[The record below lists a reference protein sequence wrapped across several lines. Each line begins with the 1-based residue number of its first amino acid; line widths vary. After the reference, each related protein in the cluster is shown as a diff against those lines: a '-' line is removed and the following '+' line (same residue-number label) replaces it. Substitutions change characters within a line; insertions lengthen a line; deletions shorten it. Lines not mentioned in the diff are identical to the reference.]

1 MGNRTPAS
9 FTRGKI
15 LLERTAAFR
24 RNIKNIAI
32 KNSKG
37 ASAILSESEF
47 FETSGGLLISSAFG
61 ETYRRAHQGSNG
73 WSLFN
78 FEGPY
83 PERPKEPRKESW
95 VNFGTCGGC
104 ETNFPCLYE
113 TDLIPITKKEWE
125 KKSGREFI
133 VEYEFSWFKG
143 SLERKALPAGECI
156 SSGGM
161 TQQHPRVI
169 KTKIAAE
176 RAGYDCFEP
185 TEGMTISTIGENI
198 IGDNSHTCWTIVS
211 AEGLKFVQS
220 DPRFDIYYV
229 YQAMYS
235 SQVWAKKT
243 PFTIRDYS
251 LNREG
256 ALLVSQL
263 EAQTWTLWNSHRVKM
278 VAQLKSTELPE
289 NWNLVDEE
297 ILHLSSDKWSEIKT
311 LHPYWSE
318 YGEGEN
324 NFQIKS
330 TNTLGDFF
338 NFESLK
344 SK

>member
-1 MGNRTPAS
+1 MG
-9 FTRGKI
+9 
-15 LLERTAAFR
+15 
-24 RNIKNIAI
+24 
-32 KNSKG
+32 
-37 ASAILSESEF
+37 
-47 FETSGGLLISSAFG
+47 
-61 ETYRRAHQGSNG
+61 
-73 WSLFN
+73 
-78 FEGPY
+78 
-83 PERPKEPRKESW
+83 
-95 VNFGTCGGC
+95 
-104 ETNFPCLYE
+104 
-113 TDLIPITKKEWE
+113 
-125 KKSGREFI
+125 
-133 VEYEFSWFKG
+133 
-143 SLERKALPAGECI
+143 
-156 SSGGM
+156 
-161 TQQHPRVI
+161 
-169 KTKIAAE
+169 
-176 RAGYDCFEP
+176 
-185 TEGMTISTIGENI
+185 
-198 IGDNSHTCWTIVS
+198 
-211 AEGLKFVQS
+211 
-220 DPRFDIYYV
+220 
-229 YQAMYS
+229 
-235 SQVWAKKT
+235 KKT